1 MKKVIIIGLMLICVL
16 AASVEP
22 GMASAATVEDLSW
35 WQKTNVYEIYVN
47 SFQDTDG
54 NGYGDLNGIARRLDH
69 LESLGVGAVWLT
81 PVFVSPMEDNGYDVA
96 DYYTINPLYGSNADM
111 DALIEAARDKGIRIV
126 MDLVYNHTS
135 DQHEWF
141 VESSKSQD
149 NPYSDW
155 YIWRDAKPDGSEPN
169 NWRGIFGG
177 SAWTWCEARQQYYL
191 HTFAAAQPDL
201 NWENPDVR
209 QALYDIAN
217 YWIDKGV
224 GGFRMDAIPYIKK
237 PADFSDGD
245 PDGSDGMVN
254 IHTMT
259 ANTDGILDFLHEF
272 KRNVQDGTDI
282 FTVGEANGVHAEDLP
297 DWVGRNGVFDLI
309 FSFDHLPGGDV
320 WCEVKPLALT
330 DIKQAL
336 SDSEEVTVENGWYP
350 IFFENHDKPRS
361 IDSYFPEDADRTLAG
376 RAMGTVLLT
385 LRGTPFIY
393 EGEELGYVNVAWPS
407 INDYNDLNSISQYQI
422 ALSEGYT
429 EDEAIEFAHQYS
441 RDNART
447 PMQWD
452 DEANAGFT
460 TGTPWLPVH
469 DDYAEQNAEEEAM
482 DTSSVLEWYTALV
495 RFRQENNVLVDGD
508 HSEVAASS
516 EQIYAFTREDE
527 AAKLLVAVNFS
538 GEEATID
545 LAEAGVED
553 VSEAQ
558 VLLSS
563 YDGIDENAARADR
576 LRPYEAIIVRVRDN
590 AATAVASSGA

>member
-1 MKKVIIIGLMLICVL
+1 MKKMILLCALILAIASFTNVFAESGTDGLL
-16 AASVEP
+16 
-22 GMASAATVEDLSW
+22 W
-35 WQKTNVYEIYVN
+35 WQKTNVYEVYVN

-54 NGYGDLNGIARRLDH
+54 NGYGDISGITRRLDH
-69 LESLGVGAVWLT
+69 LQSLGVGAVWLT
-81 PVFVSPMEDNGYDVA
+81 PVFVSPMADNGYDVA

-111 DALIEAARDKGIRIV
+111 DALIEEAGKRGIRIV

-141 VESSKSQD
+141 QESRKSRD

-177 SAWTWCEARQQYYL
+177 SAWTWSESRQQYYL

-201 NWENPDVR
+201 NWEKPDVR

-217 YWIDKGV
+217 YWVDKGV

-237 PADFSDGD
+237 PADFSDGE
-245 PDGSDGMVN
+245 PDGSDGMVG
-254 IHTMT
+254 IHAMT

-297 DWVGRNGVFDLI
+297 DWVGKDGVFDMI
-309 FSFDHLPGGDV
+309 FSFDHLPGGDE
-320 WCEVKPLALT
+320 WCNVKPLALT
-330 DIKQAL
+330 DIKRALTDSQA
-336 SDSEEVTVENGWYP
+336 VTAENGWYP

-361 IDSYFPEDADRTLAG
+361 IDSYFPEDADRVLAG

-407 INDYNDLNSISQYQI
+407 IDDYNDLNSRSQYEI

-429 EDEAIEFAHQYS
+429 EDEAMGFVHQYS

-447 PMQWD
+447 PMQWTD
-452 DEANAGFT
+452 GTNAGFT

-469 DDYAEQNAEEEAM
+469 DDYQTENAAAEASDPA
-482 DTSSVLEWYTALV
+482 SVLDWYYTLV
-495 RFRQENNVLVDGD
+495 DFRQANDVLVDGD
-508 HSEVAASS
+508 YCEIAASS
-516 EQIYAFTREDE
+516 EQVYAFTREDE
-527 AAKLLVAVNFS
+527 DEKLLVAVNFT
-538 GEEATID
+538 GDDVTVD
-545 LAEAGVED
+545 LSEAGVDSIADAEI
-553 VSEAQ
+553 
-558 VLLSS
+558 LLSS
-563 YDGIDENAARADR
+563 YEDIAEAEARTEA
-576 LRPYEAIIVRVRDN
+576 LRPYEAIIVRVK
-590 AATAVASSGA
+590 